1 MNLSDYYYHTILK
14 DELDKNKIYINL
26 ESILKDGYIKSKKL
40 LNIQKD
46 SYNGDEYISL
56 ASFENNA
63 SYKVP
68 YLEKIDY
75 EKSILSK
82 KYNSYEEYLTSLKEY
97 EFLEE
102 PLTKQEYFEKYN
114 TNDKREYFNY
124 LDKITRT
131 YPVDIKVLYEKTKDE
146 IYKEILNIS
155 KEEIIYCYP
164 SENAFNKYV
173 LETNGI
179 TFIFNKNINVEK
191 INIIPN
197 LPFEIENKLVV
208 SQGLAGAWN

>member
-56 ASFENNA
+56 ASFEHNT

-75 EKSILSK
+75 EKSILSQ
-82 KYNSYEEYLTSLKEY
+82 KYNSYEEYLTSLEEY

-131 YPVDIKVLYEKTKDE
+131 YPVDIKVLYENTQDD
-146 IYKEILNIS
+146 IYKEIYDKLL
-155 KEEIIYCYP
+155 EEFE
-164 SENAFNKYV
+164 STNKQ
-173 LETNGI
+173 
-179 TFIFNKNINVEK
+179 
-191 INIIPN
+191 
-197 LPFEIENKLVV
+197 KLKRKK
-208 SQGLAGAWN
+208 